1 MTNFKQFFDP
11 ETSTLSYLLVDSV
24 TREAVM
30 IDPVFGQEAQYL
42 SALEEMGATL
52 SYIAETHIHAD
63 HVTGARALKEAT
75 DCQFISGAGTGI
87 TCGDKLM
94 ADGDVISFGYEVLK
108 AIPTPG
114 HTNGC
119 TTYQWRDR
127 LFTGDTLL
135 IGGCGRTD
143 FQQGDAATLYDS
155 LQRLLAF
162 PEETLVYP
170 AHDYNNHRVSTIG
183 QEKLLNPR
191 IRDNNKAQFVALM
204 DGLNLPNPAKIDI
217 AVPANMV
224 CGHNDRGESDT
235 RVVTH
240 AA

>member
-1 MTNFKQFFDP
+1 MSFKQFFDP
-11 ETSTLSYLLVDSV
+11 ETSTLSYLLMDDN
-24 TREAVM
+24 TREAVL
-30 IDPVFGQEAQYL
+30 IDPVLGQESQYL
-42 SALEEMGATL
+42 SVLDELHAQLV
-52 SYIAETHIHAD
+52 YIAETHIHAD
-63 HVTGARALKEAT
+63 HVTGAKALKEAT
-75 DCQFISGAGTGI
+75 GCQFVSGIGTGI
-87 TCGDKLM
+87 TCGDQLLD
-94 ADGDVISFGYEVLK
+94 DGDVIHFGQEVLR

-143 FQQGDAATLYDS
+143 FQQGNAGRLYDS

-162 PEETLVYP
+162 PDEYQVYP
-170 AHDYNNHRVSTIG
+170 AHDYNQRRISSVG
-183 QEKLLNPR
+183 QEKLTNPR
-191 IRDNNKAQFVALM
+191 IKGLSRKQFVDLM
-204 DGLNLPNPAKIDI
+204 NGLELAKPAKIEV

-224 CGHNDRGESDT
+224 CGNDEHADIDT
-235 RVVTH
+235 LSVAH